1 MTQNYQADNDS
12 ITGLLRAITQA
23 QSYFISDV
31 KPRILFE
38 ELLSNLLIL
47 TKSEYGFI
55 GEIRHRQNNIP
66 YLKTHAITNI
76 AWNEETR
83 KFYED
88 NIENGL
94 EFDNLNTLFGKV
106 ITTGEPVIS
115 NDPYHDPRRG
125 GLPEGHP
132 PLNAFLGLPFYQS
145 NRLIGMV
152 GIANRKGGYDEQMI
166 HYLQPFLATCA
177 NIIEAY
183 RVNKQRQQIENALR
197 DSESKNRAILK
208 TMIGSIIVIDS
219 KGIVEFFNPAAEE
232 IFGYSADD
240 IIGHNVNRLM
250 PEPYNNE
257 HDTYINNYL
266 TTGQR
271 KVIGIGREVVAKR
284 KDGSLFPIEL
294 AVNEMKEGDALK
306 FVGRIIDITERKAAE
321 QALIKAKEQAEESNR
336 LKSEFLNVISHELRT
351 PLTIMLGNL
360 PLLTDPD
367 DLPEAD
373 EIADIAKDIEDSGR
387 HLLALIND
395 LLDLSKIE
403 AGKMTINKELLSV
416 ATLTQDV
423 ITSVK
428 TMAFEKNVMIKT
440 EIDDIEVFADPIRL
454 KQILLNLLGNAVK
467 FTENGFIKVKIKPMA
482 HQVHFSI
489 EDTGCGIDEQD
500 IPLIFNAFRQSDS
513 SVARRADG
521 TGLGLAITKKLVELH
536 NGEISVKSQLGKGSV
551 FSFSIPKHGVVK
563 IKKNV

>member
-31 KPRILFE
+31 EPRILFE

-55 GEIRHRQNNIP
+55 GEIRHRQNHIP

-88 NIENGL
+88 NVENGL

-145 NRLIGMV
+145 NRFIGMV

>member
-183 RVNKQRQQIENALR
+183 RVNKQRLQIENALR

-257 HDTYINNYL
+257 HDTYLNNYL

-294 AVNEMKEGDALK
+294 AVNEMKEGDELK
-306 FVGRIIDITERKAAE
+306 FVGRIIDMTERKAAE

-367 DLPEAD
+367 DLPETD

-403 AGKMTINKELLSV
+403 AGKMTIQKELLSV

-428 TMAFEKNVMIKT
+428 IMAFEKNVMIKT